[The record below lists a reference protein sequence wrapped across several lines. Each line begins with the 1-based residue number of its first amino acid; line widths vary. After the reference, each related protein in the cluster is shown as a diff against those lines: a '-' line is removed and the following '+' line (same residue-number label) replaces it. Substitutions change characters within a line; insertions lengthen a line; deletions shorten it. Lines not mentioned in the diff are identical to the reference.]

1 MVRQMSRWF
10 RMYDEILDDPK
21 VQKLPPALF
30 RMWVN
35 ALALCSRNGG
45 KLPAVED
52 IAFAL
57 RETQESVSSAFHTLT
72 ELGLCVTDGETFQP
86 KNWKKR
92 QYKSD
97 TSTDRVREYRKRSRN
112 GDETSSDTE
121 TDTETEKNKI
131 TPQSGFAF
139 IGKVIRL
146 KTADF
151 NKWHR
156 AYPSLDLL
164 ACLQSRDDWL
174 ATEADEKTRKK
185 WFLSTSNHLANLQQ
199 RARSQSYDRDRIT
212 V

>member
-1 MVRQMSRWF
+1 MSRWF

-21 VQKLPPALF
+21 IQKLPPHLF
-30 RMWVN
+30 RFWVN
-35 ALALCSRNGG
+35 TLALCSRSGG
-45 KLPAVED
+45 KLPAICD

-57 RETQESVSSAFHTLT
+57 RETEESVSSAFHTLL
-72 ELGLCVTDGETFQP
+72 EGGIVVTDGETFQP

-97 TSTDRVREYRKRSRN
+97 TSTERVREHRKRSRN
-112 GDETSSDTE
+112 VTETPPDTE
-121 TDTETEKNKI
+121 TETEKNKI

-146 KTADF
+146 KELDF
-151 NKWHR
+151 NNWRK
-156 AYPSLDLL
+156 AYPALDLL

-185 WFLSTSNHLANLQQ
+185 WFLSTSNHLANLQRKAAAAE
-199 RARSQSYDRDRIT
+199 RAPVWDGMP
-212 V
+212 